1 MSFYSLA
8 FFIFVVL
15 FIVLHELV
23 GEVSPK
29 HQWIVRLIAGLTFFT
44 YLSGAKIVFVLASAV
59 SVWDGALLIHKYTLK
74 SGEYRKREDLSKDEK
89 KAYKEKSLKIKR
101 AFVAAIIA
109 FNLLLLILVKY
120 YLPITG
126 HPIALPIGISFYT
139 LMAVSYLVDVYGGK
153 YEPQTNFAKVLLYLC
168 WFPQLI
174 QGPINRYDQIREELY
189 KPFRLHAPQLRYAF
203 YLFLFG
209 AVKKYVIADLLA
221 PIVNSALNNDSA
233 ANPGSFLLTGAVLF
247 AIEQYADF
255 SGGIDM
261 SMGISLLFG
270 VKMNENFK
278 QPYFATSLA
287 QFWRRWHIT
296 LGSFMRDYV
305 FYPFVTL
312 KSVSKLNKVVTKRFG
327 AHAGR
332 AVIGGI
338 SNIIVFA
345 LVGLWH
351 GPEKHYLFWGLYNG
365 IIIAVSDACAP
376 GFSKL
381 NKMLHIN
388 EDGKGMYCFRVVRT
402 FIIVVF
408 VGYFD
413 VIGPVRVGLS
423 CFKNT
428 LLHFDVPGGV
438 SMLSGL
444 FSDRITSVNA
454 LVAALV
460 AIVILIVNSVMKE
473 RGRTPLANLCEQ
485 KFWLRWVVCFALITL
500 LMYSFT
506 VSSGIRG
513 FMYAAF

>member
-8 FFIFVVL
+8 FFLFVLL
-15 FIVLHELV
+15 FIVLHEFI

-29 HQWIVRLIAGLTFFT
+29 HQWIVRLIAGLSFFA
-44 YLSGAKIVFVLASAV
+44 YLSGFKIVFVLASAV
-59 SVWDGALLIHKYTLK
+59 SVWDGAILINKYDRK
-74 SGEYRKREDLSKDEK
+74 NREYRNSNELTKEEK
-89 KAYKEKSLKIKR
+89 KALKERGQRIKR
-101 AFVAAIIA
+101 SYVAAIVA
-109 FNLLLLILVKY
+109 FNLLMLLLVKY

-126 HPIALPIGISFYT
+126 HPIALPIGISFYS

-153 YEPQTNFAKVLLYLC
+153 YEPQTNFARVLLYLC

-174 QGPINRYDQIREELY
+174 QGPINRYDQINEDLY
-189 KPFRLHAPQLRYAF
+189 KPSRLNAPALRYAF
-203 YLFLFG
+203 YIFLFG

-221 PIVNSALNNDSA
+221 PVVNSCLNNDSA
-233 ANPGSFLLTGAVLF
+233 SYPGSFVMFGAILF

-270 VKMNENFK
+270 VKLNENFK

-312 KSVSKLNKVVTKRFG
+312 KPISKLNKTITKRFG

-338 SNIIVFA
+338 SNILVFA

-351 GPEKHYLFWGLYNG
+351 GPERHYLFWGLYNG
-365 IIIAVSDACAP
+365 IIIAISDACAP

-381 NKMLHIN
+381 NKLLHIN
-388 EDGKGMYCFRVVRT
+388 EAGKGLYCFRVIRT
-402 FIIVVF
+402 FLIVTLA
-408 VGYFD
+408 GYFD
-413 VIGPVRVGLS
+413 VIGPVRVGIS
-423 CFKNT
+423 CFVNT
-428 LLHFDVPGGV
+428 VRSFN
-438 SMLSGL
+438 LSEGIGMISEL
-444 FSDRITSVNA
+444 FNEGITSLNAMTAAATA
-454 LVAALV
+454 LVMLV
-460 AIVILIVNSVMKE
+460 INSVLKE
-473 RGRTPLANLCEQ
+473 RGHQPLRRLCIER
-485 KFWLRWVVCFALITL
+485 FWLRWLVCFGLIIL
-500 LMYSFT
+500 MMYSFT